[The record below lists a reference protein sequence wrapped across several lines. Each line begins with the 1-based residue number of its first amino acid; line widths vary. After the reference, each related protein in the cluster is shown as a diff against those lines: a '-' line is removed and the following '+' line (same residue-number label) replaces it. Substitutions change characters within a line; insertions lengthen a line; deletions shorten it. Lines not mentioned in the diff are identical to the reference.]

1 MMPAGMV
8 GMVMVAM
15 LMVVVV
21 VVVVMVAMPAEVD
34 VRAAPMI
41 GSWAVLHVVH
51 VRHRRRSNH
60 EMSDKEN
67 KR

>member
-1 MMPAGMV
+1 MPAGMV

-15 LMVVVV
+15 LM

-41 GSWAVLHVVH
+41 GSWAVLRVVH

-60 EMSDKEN
+60 EMSDEEN